1 MPTLRLG
8 RYDAGCPVTST
19 RGSLSAA
26 RSVHAP
32 AAVPEARPERAP
44 TRSTSAG
51 LCMGATWSVSWKQR
65 QGTADRVGEVYR
77 VRWSR

>member
-8 RYDAGCPVTST
+8 RYDAGRGMGVTWPVS
-19 RGSLSAA
+19 S
-26 RSVHAP
+26 
-32 AAVPEARPERAP
+32 
-44 TRSTSAG
+44 
-51 LCMGATWSVSWKQR
+51 KQR